1 MAMHKIGLLS
11 DTHGWLDPRIP
22 ELFSGVDEIW
32 HAGDIGDVQVMEPLE
47 AIKPVVAVYGNI
59 DSPTLRQRYP
69 EQVWVEREGVRIW
82 MLHIGGYP
90 GRYAPAVLAKLRSSD
105 PPPALFICGHSH
117 IAKVQRDER
126 FGGMLTMNPGAAG
139 RHGLHRMR
147 TVFRFALEAGRV
159 RDLEVIELGLRGAL
173 TP

>member
-1 MAMHKIGLLS
+1 MHKIGLLS

-22 ELFSGVDEIW
+22 EYFAGVDEIW
-32 HAGDIGDVQVMEPLE
+32 HAGDIGDLRVMEPLE
-47 AIKPVVAVYGNI
+47 AMKPVVAVYGNI
-59 DSPTLRQRYP
+59 DSPTLRHRYP
-69 EQVWVEREGVRIW
+69 EEVWVEREGVKIW

-90 GRYAPAVLAKLRSSD
+90 GRYAAPVLARLTGGD
-105 PPPALFICGHSH
+105 PTPDLFICGHSH

-173 TP
+173 G